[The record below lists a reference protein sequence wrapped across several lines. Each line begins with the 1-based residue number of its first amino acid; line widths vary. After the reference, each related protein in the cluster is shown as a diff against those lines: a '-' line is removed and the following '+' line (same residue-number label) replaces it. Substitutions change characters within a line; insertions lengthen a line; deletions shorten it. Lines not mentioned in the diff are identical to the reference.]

1 MRIKLVRWIYALTIV
16 IVLLA
21 PQPVVADEVLD
32 WNAITQKSINVAKV
46 PGALQP
52 RILAIVHTSI
62 FDAVNGIERR
72 FTPIHVDAEAPK
84 GASRRAAAVQA
95 AYTALVSLF
104 PAQSAALGDD
114 LEKSLDAIASDAAVE
129 NSSSIAIGR
138 MWGEQVAN
146 EILAWR
152 NADGLAPPGPP
163 YLGSLET
170 GKWRPT
176 PPAFLPG
183 LAPTLA
189 HTLPF
194 VIPSPSSFRPQGP
207 PPLSSAEYAESFNEV
222 KAIGELTSTV
232 RTPDQT
238 QSAIFWAGTAA
249 TFWNRAAVSAAL
261 QRHTTL
267 SENSRLLAVLNVAM
281 ADALIAAW
289 DSKYH
294 FEFWRPITAI
304 PLASTDGNDATVEK
318 ADWTPLLVTPNYP
331 EYYSG
336 HQSVDGT
343 SQAILTAYFG
353 SMLPVEGFSEGL
365 PGVVRSWPNF
375 AAAADEALL
384 ARIWGGIHFRFSML
398 DTRAVA
404 EQIAAYVLEHAA
416 QPLNGN
422 RVGQLTK

>member
-1 MRIKLVRWIYALTIV
+1 MLVRWIYALI
-16 IVLLA
+16 ILSGLVLFA
-21 PQPVVADEVLD
+21 PKPVCADEVLD
-32 WNAITQKSINVAKV
+32 WNAIAQNSIIVAKV

-72 FTPIHVDAEAPK
+72 FTPIHVDAEAPA

-95 AYTALVSLF
+95 AYTALVTLF
-104 PAQSAALGDD
+104 PDQSATLGED
-114 LEKSLDAIASDAAVE
+114 LQNSLTSIAAQAAIE
-129 NSSSIAIGR
+129 NSLSIEIGR

-152 NADGLAPPGPP
+152 NDDGLAPPGPP
-163 YLGSLET
+163 YLGSMET

-207 PPLSSAEYAESFNEV
+207 PLLSSAEYAASVNEV
-222 KAIGELTSTV
+222 KAVGELTSVV

-238 QSAIFWAGTAA
+238 QSALFWAGTAA
-249 TFWNRAAVSAAL
+249 TFWNRAAASAAV

-294 FEFWRPITAI
+294 FEFWRPINAI
-304 PLASTDGNDATVEK
+304 RLASTDGNDATVEQV
-318 ADWTPLLVTPNYP
+318 DWTPLLVNPNYP

-336 HQSVDGT
+336 HQSADGS

-398 DTRAVA
+398 DAREVA
-404 EQIAAYVLEHAA
+404 EQVAAYVLEHAA
-416 QPLNGN
+416 QPLHGN
-422 RVGQLTK
+422 RVGQLRK

>member
-1 MRIKLVRWIYALTIV
+1 
-16 IVLLA
+16 
-21 PQPVVADEVLD
+21 
-32 WNAITQKSINVAKV
+32 
-46 PGALQP
+46 
-52 RILAIVHTSI
+52 
-62 FDAVNGIERR
+62 
-72 FTPIHVDAEAPK
+72 
-84 GASRRAAAVQA
+84 
-95 AYTALVSLF
+95 
-104 PAQSAALGDD
+104 
-114 LEKSLDAIASDAAVE
+114 
-129 NSSSIAIGR
+129 
-138 MWGEQVAN
+138 
-146 EILAWR
+146 
-152 NADGLAPPGPP
+152 
-163 YLGSLET
+163 
-170 GKWRPT
+170 
-176 PPAFLPG
+176 
-183 LAPTLA
+183 
-189 HTLPF
+189 
-194 VIPSPSSFRPQGP
+194 
-207 PPLSSAEYAESFNEV
+207 
-222 KAIGELTSTV
+222 
-232 RTPDQT
+232 
-238 QSAIFWAGTAA
+238 
-249 TFWNRAAVSAAL
+249 
-261 QRHTTL
+261 
-267 SENSRLLAVLNVAM
+267 M

-416 QPLNGN
+416 QPLNGE
-422 RVGQLTK
+422 RVGQQRK